1 MQNPI
6 QKFRERSAVFEKPGI
21 LSEKS
26 KTLSSPITK
35 LRILLLKLYTRIP
48 PTNIYKTACSR
59 FLFCVDLEL
68 FAEIK
73 KDPFLHTH
81 SNQVFYIFIKK
92 SRSKQSKRKS
102 PEHAFTDIVK

>member
-6 QKFRERSAVFEKPGI
+6 QKFRESSAVSEKPGI

-35 LRILLLKLYTRIP
+35 LHILLLKLYTRIP

-73 KDPFLHTH
+73 KDHTH
-81 SNQVFYIFIKK
+81 RNQVFYIFIKN

-102 PEHAFTDIVK
+102 PEHAFIDIVK

>member
-73 KDPFLHTH
+73 KDLFPTH
-81 SNQVFYIFIKK
+81 SQKPGILHF
-92 SRSKQSKRKS
+92 
-102 PEHAFTDIVK
+102 H